1 MNEAGWK
8 ACLWRNKKSRGKSK
22 DRAIQAA
29 AIHSPPLA
37 SSVAGLQSQPLS
49 RSPLL

>member
-8 ACLWRNKKSRGKSK
+8 ACLWRNKECRGKSK
-22 DRAIQAA
+22 DRATEAV
-29 AIHSPPLA
+29 AIRSLPLV